1 MEQLQDGIF
10 HVCSSR
16 DLKPTKNKITRAPD
30 SHLADEPTNRHKR
43 PELIFYT
50 ALNCRGQSGYWP
62 VHRRRDMCDLQS
74 QGVQKLILSVNDQHL
89 SRRESPSKVRSRVRS
104 TWTLG
109 LALLYWVGPCYPPR
123 FNILR
128 ALTAPLNWLLL
139 QYDPS
144 GKKEET
150 TQ

>member
-1 MEQLQDGIF
+1 MEQIQDGIF

-16 DLKPTKNKITRAPD
+16 DLKPTKNKITRTD
-30 SHLADEPTNRHKR
+30 TADESSQEGPCRAHHLLHSS
-43 PELIFYT
+43 EL
-50 ALNCRGQSGYWP
+50 RGQSGYWP